1 MEYYVMS
8 MSNGEVRRF
17 NIFNSVPF
25 LRNCFAVL
33 RGKYTKRNGKYK
45 VTISNEELLP
55 LIEDAL
61 RWQFW
66 SRFQYEMLVKELT
79 EKDTKINKIDVWY
92 QLEKN
97 VPVIVNI
104 IRDNEQ
110 EFLELVNKEGKPA
123 PMV

>member
-1 MEYYVMS
+1 
-8 MSNGEVRRF
+8 
-17 NIFNSVPF
+17 
-25 LRNCFAVL
+25 
-33 RGKYTKRNGKYK
+33 
-45 VTISNEELLP
+45 
-55 LIEDAL
+55 
-61 RWQFW
+61 
-66 SRFQYEMLVKELT
+66 MLVKELT